1 MRRALVITAVLAL
14 GACVLSPELLPRD
27 YVQPAGWKAVLI
39 AGDDAEPAF
48 DNAVDAMADKLVSFG
63 VARANVTVLKADGA
77 GAQAATRESI
87 ENAFERLQPRPRD
100 GCFVF
105 VTSHGVP
112 ERGLLLKRSRTYM
125 SPAML
130 GGLIELGCDD
140 RPTVAIV
147 SGCFSGG
154 FAESPA
160 MRTERHVILT
170 AARRDRPSFGC
181 NAGLQYTFFDRCVL
195 DNLIK
200 GVAWPV
206 AMNKARECVADE
218 ERRVGAARS
227 EPQMFVGAM
236 TEDLRV
242 FSR

>member
-1 MRRALVITAVLAL
+1 
-14 GACVLSPELLPRD
+14 VLSPELLPRD

-48 DNAVDAMADKLVSFG
+48 DNAVEAMAEKLVTFG
-63 VARANVTVLKADGA
+63 VNRANVTVLKTDST
-77 GAQAATRESI
+77 GAQAATRENI
-87 ENAFERLQPRPRD
+87 ENAFEKLKTGPRD

-105 VTSHGVP
+105 ATSHGMP
-112 ERGLLLKRSRTYM
+112 ERGLVLKRARTYL

-130 GGLIELGCDD
+130 AGLIELGCAD
-140 RPTVAIV
+140 RPSVAIV

-160 MRTERHVILT
+160 MRAKTRVILT
-170 AARRDRPSFGC
+170 ASRRDRPSFGC
-181 NAGLQYTFFDRCVL
+181 NANLRYTFFDRCVL
-195 DNLIK
+195 DNLIR

-206 AMNKARECVADE
+206 VMNKARECVAAE
-218 ERRVGAARS
+218 ERRLGDARS
-227 EPQMFVGAM
+227 EPQMYVGAA